1 MKVPYIDLGIQHI
14 AIKDELLKEIEK
26 VLISGQFILGP
37 GVENF
42 EKRFSLVS
50 GARYNVGVNSGTD
63 ALILALKALGI
74 DSDDEVI
81 TAPNSFLAS
90 ASAIALRGAKPVF
103 SDVADD
109 FNLDPEKIEA
119 AITSKTKAIIAVHL
133 TGRPAPMNEI
143 NDIAGKHGLL
153 VIEDAAQAVGA
164 EYYNKK
170 VGSLGHVGCFSLH
183 PLKNLSAIGD
193 GGVITTNDEALYKK
207 FLVLRNHGL
216 KNRDECVTWSMNS
229 RLDAIQAAILNV
241 KLNHLDEWT
250 NRRRYFAEL
259 YRKNISD
266 LVNVPIDKPYEKAV
280 YHTFI
285 IQTEFRDALK
295 DYLQKKGIDTKIHYP
310 IPIHLQEAAKSLHYK
325 KGDFPVA
332 EKKTSRILS
341 LPVYP
346 ELTEDQ
352 VMHVIHSVQTFFKE
366 KTFKN

>member
-14 AIKDELLKEIEK
+14 AIKDELLREIEK

-42 EKRFSLVS
+42 EKRFSSIS
-50 GARYNVGVNSGTD
+50 GTKYNVGVNSGTD
-63 ALILALKALGI
+63 ALILALTAIGI
-74 DSDDEVI
+74 GNGDEVI

-90 ASAIALRGAKPVF
+90 ASAIALAGAKPVF
-103 SDVADD
+103 ADVAND
-109 FNLDPEKIEA
+109 FNLDPGKIEV

-143 NDIAGKHGLL
+143 NEIAKKHRLW

-164 EYYNKK
+164 EYHNKK
-170 VGSLGHVGCFSLH
+170 AGSLGHIGCFSLH
-183 PLKNLSAIGD
+183 PLKNLSAAGD

-207 FLVLRNHGL
+207 FLVSRNHGL
-216 KNRDECVTWSMNS
+216 KNRDECVKWSYNS

-241 KLNHLDEWT
+241 KLDHLAEWN
-250 NRRRYFAEL
+250 NRRRHFAEL
-259 YRKNISD
+259 YRKHISN

-285 IQTEFRDALK
+285 IQTDYRDALK
-295 DYLQKKGIDTKIHYP
+295 DFLQKHEIDTKIHYP
-310 IPIHLQEAAKSLHYK
+310 IPIHLQEAAQSLAYK

-332 EKKTSRILS
+332 EKQTSMILS

-346 ELTEDQ
+346 ELTEEQ
-352 VMHVIHSVQTFFKE
+352 VMHVIHSIQAFFKE
-366 KTFKN
+366 KKP